1 MNIAMYLTASAI
13 PALFAGKG
21 AANRMDSNW
30 MGLFVGVVF
39 YAAMIGSLY
48 ALGKFDG

>member
-1 MNIAMYLTASAI
+1 MSIAMYLTASAI

-21 AANRMDSNW
+21 AASRMGGNW
-30 MGLFVGVVF
+30 MAAFVGVVF
-39 YAAMIGSLY
+39 YAAIIGSLY